1 MGRGPR
7 LPGVMKQPKWA
18 HCDRRLTSPA
28 PDATCAGA
36 LPCLRA
42 SVEATTIGAAAGAL
56 RNARRVCFARRA
68 PALSRS
74 RLHSAFAPE
83 ARSILRKTKVGS
95 GGPAHTSSCSAKAA
109 FYKLRAAAQC
119 AAALSLATSAI
130 RLWPARASCAYGG
143 MCATKR
149 GGSAETPWTEAAL
162 RLASHPPA

>member
-18 HCDRRLTSPA
+18 HGDRRLTSPA

-42 SVEATTIGAAAGAL
+42 SVEATTVGAAAGAL

-74 RLHSAFAPE
+74 RLHSASAPE
-83 ARSILRKTKVGS
+83 ARSILRKTKVG
-95 GGPAHTSSCSAKAA
+95 GERPAHTSSGLAMAA

-119 AAALSLATSAI
+119 AAALSLPTSAI
-130 RLWPARASCAYGG
+130 RLWPARASCAYGV
-143 MCATKR
+143 MCAAKR
-149 GGSAETPWTEAAL
+149 GGSAETQWTEAAL
-162 RLASHPPA
+162 RLAPHPPA